1 MTKAPVGK
9 RIIAYL
15 IDVVL
20 VMAIVIIFG
29 IGGMVAIM
37 AVTFVAAALTKGLGA
52 LLGFLAIPVYGIV
65 MLVAICY
72 WLFRDGLNGGRS
84 FGKKFMGLKVVKDGR
99 PCTYVDSL
107 LRNITLAI
115 PLLNI
120 VDLVLG
126 LVDAE
131 GKRIGDKIAKTQVV
145 EA

>member
-9 RIIAYL
+9 RIVAYL
-15 IDVVL
+15 IDAVL
-20 VMAIVIIFG
+20 VMAIVFIFG

-37 AVTFVAAALTKGLGA
+37 GITFVAAALTKGLGA

-65 MLVAICY
+65 LLVALGY

-84 FGKKFMGLKVVKDGR
+84 FGKKFMGLKVVKDGA
-99 PCTYVDSL
+99 PCKYMDSL
-107 LRNITLAI
+107 LRNITLI
-115 PLLNI
+115 VPLLNI
-120 VDLVLG
+120 VDLVMG

-131 GKRIGDKIAKTQVV
+131 GKRIGDKIAKTHVV